1 MELSVFPSPY
11 LQTPIAEHPHQKAE
25 NLLYRRQRISGV
37 RPFTEGGDCNG
48 ILILLRFSNSLM
60 IVGTTQAAQILKLS
74 NARVRIL
81 LVTGR
86 VKGAYKTGNMWL
98 MPLFNGKPKIERG
111 TRGPA
116 PTWDCEEEHS
126 PDPKPEDRNCE
137 DRNSEDLKPED
148 PKPKDRKSKKSKK
161 SAKTIIH
168 VNSQTLQR
176 NYKNNEREPIITV
189 KRGQSNIYGHEV
201 EISGRCRVVYRPDKP
216 NKGGARVW
224 IETHSEV
231 RVFDLGNMT
240 HLLSPPSSGT
250 RG

>member
-60 IVGTTQAAQILKLS
+60 IVGTTQAAQILKIS
-74 NARVRIL
+74 NARLRIL

-86 VKGAYKTGNMWL
+86 VKGAYKTGKMWL

-111 TRGPA
+111 TRGPV
-116 PTWDCEEEHS
+116 PTWDCEEENS
-126 PDPKPEDRNCE
+126 PDRKPEDQNSE
-137 DRNSEDLKPED
+137 DRN
-148 PKPKDRKSKKSKK
+148 SKKSKK
-161 SAKTIIH
+161 SATTIIH

-176 NYKNNEREPIITV
+176 NHKNNEREPIIIV
-189 KRGQSNIYGHEV
+189 KRGRSNIYGHEV
-201 EISGRCRVVYRPDKP
+201 EISGKCRVVYRPDKP

-240 HLLSPPSSGT
+240 HVSSPPSSGT

>member
-1 MELSVFPSPY
+1 MS
-11 LQTPIAEHPHQKAE
+11 IAEHPHQKAE
-25 NLLYRRQRISGV
+25 NVLYRRQRISGV
-37 RPFTEGGDCNG
+37 RPFTQGGDCNG

-60 IVGTTQAAQILKLS
+60 IVGTTQAAQILKIS

-86 VKGAYKTGNMWL
+86 VKGAYKTGKMWL
-98 MPLFNGKPKIERG
+98 MPLFNGKPIIERG

-116 PTWDCEEEHS
+116 PTWDCEEENS
-126 PDPKPEDRNCE
+126 PDPKPEDQ
-137 DRNSEDLKPED
+137 NSEDQT
-148 PKPKDRKSKKSKK
+148 PKDQKSKK

-189 KRGQSNIYGHEV
+189 KRGRSNIYGHEV
-201 EISGRCRVVYRPDKP
+201 EISGKCRVVYRPDKP